1 MNIIFIQIFFFLLL
15 FPIELN
21 ENSNANHDNVIKK
34 EQKSE
39 LINLTDRNFNSFVVN
54 GKYNRWLILF
64 YIESC
69 YHCERA
75 LHILNKILDKNKF
88 EVKNNIKFGKIDI
101 SINTKIN
108 FRFNISQV
116 PEIIMIENNT
126 MIELDLYPN
135 ERNLLNFIESNF
147 SNSLNIFP
155 LPKNDLLKYYYL
167 SFNNSLSFFVYK
179 INDILQSYNINYTIN
194 PIIFI
199 MLYII
204 FCLIFWFII
213 IKGYIKCCPHQKKEV
228 LNNTLNN
235 KIQTEKSNKNK
246 NKNGIKEQNQN
257 NSIDKEEKENNSTK
271 KKYFRKNKK
280 HKKH

>member
-1 MNIIFIQIFFFLLL
+1 MNITFIQIFFFLLL

-21 ENSNANHDNVIKK
+21 ESINANKENKIKK

-39 LINLTDRNFNSFVVN
+39 LINLTDRNFNSFVVD

-75 LHILNKILDKNKF
+75 LHILSKILNKNHF
-88 EVKNNIKFGKIDI
+88 RPINNIKFGKIDV
-101 SINTKIN
+101 SINAQIN

-116 PEIIMIENNT
+116 PEIIMIENNS

-135 ERNLLNFIESNF
+135 EINLLNFIESNF

-155 LPKNDLLKYYYL
+155 LPQNDLLKYYYL
-167 SFNNSLSFFVYK
+167 SFNNSLSFFVNN
-179 INDILQSYNINYTIN
+179 INDILQSFNINYAIN

-204 FCLIFWFII
+204 FCILFWTIIF
-213 IKGYIKCCPHQKKEV
+213 KGYMKCCSPKKKE
-228 LNNTLNN
+228 NINTNTVKN
-235 KIQTEKSNKNK
+235 EKKDENTEKSENIENKN
-246 NKNGIKEQNQN
+246 N
-257 NSIDKEEKENNSTK
+257 NDNKEEIQDNSSY
-271 KKYFRKNKK
+271 KKYYRRNRK